1 MKVRIWLMGV
11 LPVLAVLG
19 TLAGLGYVKYRG
31 IRQAMAAASM
41 MTEPVE
47 TVRMVAVET
56 VPFQRF
62 LTAVGTV
69 SALQHLVLST
79 ETAGKVVEVGF
90 DSGQLVEKGQLLLRL
105 DASTEAAELRSA
117 EAMAELAGLTLER
130 LTQAMADDARSHHE
144 LDRAAAER
152 EQALGR
158 TEQLRAM
165 IAKKEIRAAFKGHVG
180 MRNVHPGQY
189 LAEGARITT
198 LQGVADTVHVDF
210 SLPQTAAASLAPGAA
225 VKVIVG
231 DREVPAAIVAADAM
245 VDPQTRNARLRADL
259 PTNGLPLMPGMF
271 LDVRVPLGT
280 PTTVVAAPPTAIR
293 RAPFGDHVFV
303 MEPDAANP
311 GRFRAR
317 QRFVK
322 LGGATPQGMVTVVE
336 GLKPGEVIAEE
347 GSFKLREGA
356 AVRPPEAQASA
367 GH

>member
-1 MKVRIWLMGV
+1 MGV

-210 SLPQTAAASLAPGAA
+210 SLPQTAAASLAPGPKAL
-225 VKVIVG
+225 
-231 DREVPAAIVAADAM
+231 RLVA
-245 VDPQTRNARLRADL
+245 RRDL
-259 PTNGLPLMPGMF
+259 PADELGKMLLKGINEGNPRDEVMRQLTGLAQVGGMF
-271 LDVRVPLGT
+271 GGRSQVASGESFGFNYLPGTGTVLLVNDKPAGEPVRDPAFFTMMMRIWLGT
-280 PTTVVAAPPTAIR
+280 QPVDERLKAALLGAPRPD
-293 RAPFGDHVFV
+293 RAL
-303 MEPDAANP
+303 ANS
-311 GRFRAR
+311 
-317 QRFVK
+317 
-322 LGGATPQGMVTVVE
+322 L
-336 GLKPGEVIAEE
+336 
-347 GSFKLREGA
+347 
-356 AVRPPEAQASA
+356 
-367 GH
+367 